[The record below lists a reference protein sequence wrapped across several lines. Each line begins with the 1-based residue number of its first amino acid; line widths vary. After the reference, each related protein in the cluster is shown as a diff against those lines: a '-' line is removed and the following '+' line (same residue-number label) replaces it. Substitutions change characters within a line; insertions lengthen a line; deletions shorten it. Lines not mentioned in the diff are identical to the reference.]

1 MMITGPW
8 ALPRL
13 RESGVNFEIAPFPT
27 GPEGDSA
34 PFLGGQAFFVSAF
47 SENKLVAQAF
57 LTEFVAAEDVMRS
70 IFESDPRPSAFL
82 AVRDNPNDP
91 AMEQFGAAGGA
102 AVPMPNIPAMS
113 AVWGPAG
120 DALTLL
126 QQGTA
131 QAEEAMTN
139 AQTQIETALK
149 Q

>member
-1 MMITGPW
+1 MITGPW

-13 RESGVNFEIAPFPT
+13 RESGVKFEIADFPK
-27 GPEGDSA
+27 GPEGASS

-47 SENKLVAQAF
+47 SKNKLMASAF
-57 LTEFVAAEDVMRS
+57 LSEFVATEPVMRS

-91 AMEQFGAAGGA
+91 AMEQFGTAGA
-102 AVPMPNIPAMS
+102 NAVPMPNIPAMS

-120 DALTLL
+120 DALTLI
-126 QQGTA
+126 QQGTGKP
-131 QAEEAMTN
+131 EEAMTN
-139 AQTQIETALK
+139 AQKQIETALA

>member
-1 MMITGPW
+1 
-8 ALPRL
+8 L
-13 RESGVNFEIAPFPT
+13 S
-27 GPEGDSA
+27 
-34 PFLGGQAFFVSAF
+34 
-47 SENKLVAQAF
+47 
-57 LTEFVAAEDVMRS
+57 EFVATEEVMRA

-91 AMEQFGAAGGA
+91 EMEKFGAAGTN
-102 AVPMPNIPAMS
+102 AVPMPNIPAMA

-131 QAEEAMTN
+131 QAEQAMTN
-139 AQTQIETALK
+139 AQQQIETALA